1 MWNEFRERSSY
12 CSKSRSSAAC
22 QDVLEC
28 YSLLTWWW
36 VCLCRSALGSPW
48 VSPLYRDLKWLKN
61 PQDSWR
67 DWMTC
72 TQQITI
78 ISPPSSSV
86 HTQNFTSSMWF
97 YSLSHRTDKFNLIL
111 QWHPGFIYSQVH
123 AIRSKSHSFPWTLKV
138 FHSRT
143 STLLHTW
150 SKWIHGVFLLDEL
163 QNISG
168 WNTACFC
175 SGVHESFITPWRL
188 YSDSC
193 VEL

>member
-1 MWNEFRERSSY
+1 MSRCVGMLQSSHLMMGL
-12 CSKSRSSAAC
+12 SV
-22 QDVLEC
+22 QN
-28 YSLLTWWW
+28 
-36 VCLCRSALGSPW
+36 CLGFPLSFSTVQRLKMAKESPRGSI
-48 VSPLYRDLKWLKN
+48 
-61 PQDSWR
+61 SWH

-72 TQQITI
+72 TQQIMI

-138 FHSRT
+138 FHSQT

-188 YSDSC
+188 YSDNY